1 MFARSTRRQLQSPAV
16 ARCAPLHIWRVNATS
31 VPRRQ
36 GIIHREIVN
45 KWRQGC
51 FLPPF
56 GCILLFCFF
65 GCRHTQVCAAAQQEQ
80 REQQR
85 DTAVIPGLRNRRHC
99 LRGGRG
105 GRRRRRLRGGRCLH
119 RNRGCRRSSRCRSSG
134 LFCGRR
140 GRGCRSICR
149 QKLFLISAVF

>member
-1 MFARSTRRQLQSPAV
+1 MFARSTRRQPQSPAV

-65 GCRHTQVCAAAQQEQ
+65 GCRHTQVCATAQQEQ
-80 REQQR
+80 RAQQR
-85 DTAVIPGLRNRRHC
+85 DTAVIPSLGNRGHHLRS
-99 LRGGRG
+99 GRG

-119 RNRGCRRSSRCRSSG
+119 RSSRCYRSRG
-134 LFCGRR
+134 LFCRRR

>member
-1 MFARSTRRQLQSPAV
+1 MFARSTRRQPQSPAV

-31 VPRRQ
+31 VPRQQ

-51 FLPPF
+51 FLPLF

-85 DTAVIPGLRNRRHC
+85 DTAVIPSLGNRGHC

-105 GRRRRRLRGGRCLH
+105 GRHRCRLRGGRCPCTVAAGAAVAVGCSVGAGVGVAVRFAV
-119 RNRGCRRSSRCRSSG
+119 RNFSS
-134 LFCGRR
+134 FP
-140 GRGCRSICR
+140 
-149 QKLFLISAVF
+149 QYFKHF

>member
-1 MFARSTRRQLQSPAV
+1 MFARSTRRQPQSPAV

-45 KWRQGC
+45 KLRQVC
-51 FLPPF
+51 FLPQF

-65 GCRHTQVCAAAQQEQ
+65 GCRHAETCAAAQEEQ
-80 REQQR
+80 GKQQR
-85 DTAVIPGLRNRRHC
+85 DTAVIPSLGNRGHC

-105 GRRRRRLRGGRCLH
+105 SSRRRRLRGGRCLH
-119 RNRGCRRSSRCRSSG
+119 RSSRCCRSNG

-140 GRGCRSICR
+140 GRDCRSICR

>member
-85 DTAVIPGLRNRRHC
+85 DTAVIPSLGNRGYC

-105 GRRRRRLRGGRCLH
+105 GRHRCRLRGGRCLH
-119 RNRGCRRSSRCRSSG
+119 RSSRCCRSSG

>member
-85 DTAVIPGLRNRRHC
+85 DTAVIPSLGNRGYC

-105 GRRRRRLRGGRCLH
+105 GRHRCRLRGGRCLH
-119 RNRGCRRSSRCRSSG
+119 RSSRCYRSRG